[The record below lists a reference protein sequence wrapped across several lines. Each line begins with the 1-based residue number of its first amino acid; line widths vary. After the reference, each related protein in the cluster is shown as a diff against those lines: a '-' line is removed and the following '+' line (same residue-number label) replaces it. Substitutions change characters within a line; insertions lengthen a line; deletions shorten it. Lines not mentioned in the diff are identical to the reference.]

1 MKLAICISILFI
13 FLPFT
18 AHANGLSIA
27 NPGLGLQDTTNHT
40 IVVQFDI
47 NWLNAWRDSDAAI
60 TAATGNYDAAWV
72 FIKYSTDG
80 GTTWNHATLKAAGG
94 TATSS
99 GNGLINP
106 TGFSGGTAT
115 VAGASKNLDIVVPTE
130 ATSGKKG
137 AFVQITSGQGST
149 VSGTLNS
156 TGVQFLWDTGT
167 DVGTSGANDITAA
180 AAIIDVMAI
189 EMVYIPQGSFY
200 VGTPTTN
207 VNGLTGYFFGGGTTL
222 PFQITSEGLITI
234 ANSAGNLYY
243 ANVGGNVG
251 DGAGNLPTNVGGGGF
266 PKGYGAFYIMKY
278 EVSQGQ
284 YRDFLNTLTRAQ
296 QTNRV
301 ATSIGAGTTTVTNV
315 FVMSNTTTP
324 SNRNGIRV
332 ISPIPAAGPVTF
344 GCDLGNT
351 GTLNGASGGEWI
363 AANFVSWVDLM
374 AYGAWAGLRPLTE
387 LEFEKAGRGVNAVVD
402 GEYAWGSNA
411 TPTQATSISAGGTNA
426 EVAGQTGNGLMVYGS
441 AGSVQGPMRVGMGAT
456 GSTTRVQS
464 GASYYGVMEL
474 SGNVWERA
482 VTVGNATGRAFIGSH
497 GTGVLSVSGTAS
509 SNGNAINTDWPGY
522 TVTNWNG
529 AGTGEVTGAT
539 GSGYRGGA
547 WGYAS
552 AFEAVADRSY
562 AALTDATR
570 SSAGGGRLARTSP

>member
-1 MKLAICISILFI
+1 MNKVSTIFFIVAVFFVLLACPAAANNIAVSNATITSQS
-13 FLPFT
+13 T
-18 AHANGLSIA
+18 ANQTAN
-27 NPGLGLQDTTNHT
+27 
-40 IVVQFDI
+40 VQFDI
-47 NWLNAWRDSDAAI
+47 TWSNSWRNAI
-60 TAATGNYDAAWV
+60 NYDAAWV

-99 GNGLINP
+99 GNGRINP
-106 TGFSGGTAT
+106 TGYSGGSGTA
-115 VAGASKNLDIVVPTE
+115 LDIIVPTE

-137 AFVQITSGQGST
+137 AFVQRTANGTGTVTTTS
-149 VSGTLNS
+149 
-156 TGVQFLWDTGT
+156 VQFVWDWNADGLSAAT
-167 DVGTSGANDITAA
+167 TAKVKVFA
-180 AAIIDVMAI
+180 V